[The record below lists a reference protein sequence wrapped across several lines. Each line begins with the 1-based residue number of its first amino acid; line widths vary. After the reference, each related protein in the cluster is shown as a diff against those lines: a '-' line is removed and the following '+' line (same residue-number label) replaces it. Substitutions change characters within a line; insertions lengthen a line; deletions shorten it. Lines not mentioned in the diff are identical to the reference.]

1 MIIQQRTTI
10 LDSFLLKVVFPYLES
25 GHHESLMRLASV
37 WRNDITDSYPAEHKP
52 ASDALG
58 VAPVLNWL
66 QPSLR
71 AVTRW
76 FQPQHSLAPI
86 AVANR
91 RTARRPRSFEEK
103 P

>member
-1 MIIQQRTTI
+1 MIIRQRTTI
-10 LDSFLLKVVFPYLES
+10 IDSFLLKVVFPYLES

-37 WRNDITDSYPAEHKP
+37 WRSDITKSFSAERKP

-58 VAPVLNWL
+58 VVPAYHWL
-66 QPSLR
+66 QPSFR
-71 AVTRW
+71 ALTRW

-91 RTARRPRSFEEK
+91 RTARRRRSFEEK
-103 P
+103 V